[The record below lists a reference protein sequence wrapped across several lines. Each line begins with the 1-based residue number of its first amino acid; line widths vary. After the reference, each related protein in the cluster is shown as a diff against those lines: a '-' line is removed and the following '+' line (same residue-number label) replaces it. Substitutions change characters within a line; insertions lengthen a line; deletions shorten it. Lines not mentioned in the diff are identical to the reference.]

1 MLLDELRVPPRDAL
15 VAEAIRQMAR
25 DLREYEASRVADM
38 SEVLDRTTEY
48 LANHLG
54 RCPTAAEVAEAGGV
68 SVEEVL
74 DDLEAIA
81 AQPDPRRRTA
91 LALRCEGY
99 DRDEIAERLGVGRC
113 AVSRL
118 LRGAMRTP

>member
-1 MLLDELRVPPRDAL
+1 MLVHELRVLPRDAL

-25 DLREYEASRVADM
+25 DLRAYEASRVADM

-54 RCPTAAEVAEAGGV
+54 RCPTAGEVAEAGGLT
-68 SVEEVL
+68 VEEVL
-74 DDLEAIA
+74 DDLETIA
-81 AQPDPRRRTA
+81 AHPDPRQRKA

-99 DRDEIAERLGVGRC
+99 DRDEIAERLGVCRC

-118 LRGAMRTP
+118 LRGALRTP

>member
-1 MLLDELRVPPRDAL
+1 MLLHELRVPPRDAL

-25 DLREYEASRVADM
+25 DLRVYESSRVADM
-38 SEVLDRTTEY
+38 HEVLDRTMEY
-48 LANHLG
+48 LANRLG
-54 RCPTAAEVAEAGGV
+54 RCPTAAEVADAGGV

-81 AQPDPRRRTA
+81 AQPGPRQRRA

-118 LRGAMRTP
+118 LRGALRTP

>member
-1 MLLDELRVPPRDAL
+1 MLVHELRVPPRDAL

-25 DLREYEASRVADM
+25 DLRDYEASRVADM

-68 SVEEVL
+68 TVEEVL
-74 DDLEAIA
+74 DDLETIT
-81 AQPDPRRRTA
+81 AQAEPRQLKA

-99 DRDEIAERLGVGRC
+99 DRDEIAERLGVCRC

-118 LRGAMRTP
+118 LRGALRTP

>member
-1 MLLDELRVPPRDAL
+1 MLLDELRALPRDAL

-48 LANHLG
+48 LANRLG
-54 RCPTAAEVAEAGGV
+54 RCPTAAELAEAGGV
-68 SVEEVL
+68 SVEQVL
-74 DDLEAIA
+74 DDLESVTARS
-81 AQPDPRRRTA
+81 DPRQLRA

-99 DRDEIAERLGVGRC
+99 DRDEIAERLGVPRC

>member
-1 MLLDELRVPPRDAL
+1 MPLDEPRVPQRDGL

-25 DLREYEASRVADM
+25 DLREYESSRVADM
-38 SEVLDRTTEY
+38 HEVLDRTTEY

-68 SVEEVL
+68 SVEDVL
-74 DDLEAIA
+74 DDLETIA
-81 AQPDPRRRTA
+81 AQPDPRRRRA

-118 LRGAMRTP
+118 LRAALRTL

>member
-1 MLLDELRVPPRDAL
+1 MPLDEPRVPPRDGL

-25 DLREYEASRVADM
+25 DLREYESSRVADM
-38 SEVLDRTTEY
+38 HEVLDRTTEY

-68 SVEEVL
+68 SVEDVL
-74 DDLEAIA
+74 DDLETIA
-81 AQPDPRRRTA
+81 AQPDPRQGRA

-99 DRDEIAERLGVGRC
+99 ERDEIAERLGVGRC

-118 LRGAMRTP
+118 LRGALRTP